1 MTPALAGVLQATAK
15 LCLRHGI
22 ALKISHVAGERNPWA
37 DALSTVQ
44 GPCVVAAIGWSQL
57 LSCSSEVAQ
66 APEVQEASVR
76 GCL

>member
-44 GPCVVAAIGWSQL
+44 GPLRCGSDWMVPASI
-57 LSCSSEVAQ
+57 
-66 APEVQEASVR
+66 VQQ
-76 GCL
+76 